1 MKRIF
6 RLFTFRTTKMA
17 DPIQIICSITG
28 CTQEEADH
36 AYDMTQDVTEAVD
49 MILEKIT
56 SPAEKYIN
64 SKKKRRVMT
73 PEEEVIGPYRK
84 ILKELD
90 EKMSTSLHQH
100 GYEGSVE
107 KKDHPEETVPQSNCF
122 QQCQLPSL
130 EEGVQKLEIACQL
143 PSECSCGLPS
153 SDQKLPCS
161 DPGCSR
167 SNQDL
172 N

>member
-1 MKRIF
+1 MP
-6 RLFTFRTTKMA
+6 

-28 CTQEEADH
+28 CTEEEANH
-36 AYDMTQDVTEAVD
+36 AFDSTQDITEAVD
-49 MILEKIT
+49 LLLENPK

-64 SKKKRRVMT
+64 ARKKRRVMT

-84 ILKELD
+84 ILKEMD
-90 EKMSTSLHQH
+90 EKMTISLHQR

-107 KKDHPEETVPQSNCF
+107 KIDHLEEMVQQNNCS

-130 EEGVQKLEIACQL
+130 EEEVQKPETVCQL
-143 PSECSCGLPS
+143 PSVCSCGLQS

-161 DPGCSR
+161 DQECSR
-167 SNQDL
+167 SNQDS